1 MLSLVFG
8 PFYGLAFMSQ
18 RGTQQRVENATR
30 RDAHRRNMQ
39 SMESL
44 GLFHRTLTTS
54 RATPFGNLAPTLIP
68 QSLNKTSRNF
78 GFLDSPF
85 YAHISRISFRFLN
98 FARFT
103 SWHFWDLNRK
113 SSLTGIMERSSK
125 EKIFSSIWTFDF
137 LTHGNIASNCREPMS
152 PKSDAQPGVV

>member
-30 RDAHRRNMQ
+30 RAAHRRNMQ

-44 GLFHRTLTTS
+44 GLFHGTLTTS

-85 YAHISRISFRFLN
+85 Y
-98 FARFT
+98 
-103 SWHFWDLNRK
+103 D
-113 SSLTGIMERSSK
+113 
-125 EKIFSSIWTFDF
+125 IFPGFHSDF
-137 LTHGNIASNCREPMS
+137 LTLRVSQVGTFGI
-152 PKSDAQPGVV
+152 